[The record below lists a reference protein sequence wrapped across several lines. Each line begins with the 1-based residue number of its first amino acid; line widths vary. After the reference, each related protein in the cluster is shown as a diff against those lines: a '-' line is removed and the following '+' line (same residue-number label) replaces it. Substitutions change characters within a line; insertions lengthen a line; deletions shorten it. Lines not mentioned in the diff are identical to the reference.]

1 MTQRLFFM
9 LLISKMLD
17 IRVYFYNFKR
27 VKLA

>member
-1 MTQRLFFM
+1 MTQRLFVM